1 VNEIVSIIILELQ
14 GLTPS
19 IAFYMALYI
28 LTGWFVSKFAKRTF
42 FRLLWVT
49 LGLYI
54 IIASAKTSN
63 EILYDIDTLFGIGFI
78 YPHIRFVFE
87 WINDTYESFKRTTAN
102 IYYFFL
108 TIYFKIKKVVLWFY
122 QIYKKIQS
130 FFSKRKYDKT
140 KKDQKQNKKQNNNQ
154 NNYYQ
159 EQQYS
164 NSYEQDEKSS
174 NRDNNYSKNDEE
186 QNSSYENNNYQDNSN
201 QNPYEAEFEQFFS
214 TDSYIILGVSRS
226 DNKATIKKA
235 YRKLVMKYHP
245 DINSN
250 DETKKYTTI
259 CQMLNKAYE
268 DIG

>member
-1 VNEIVSIIILELQ
+1 
-14 GLTPS
+14 
-19 IAFYMALYI
+19 MALYI

-63 EILYDIDTLFGIGFI
+63 NILYDIDTLFGIGFI
-78 YPHIRFVFE
+78 YPHIRFVFG
-87 WINDTYESFKRTTAN
+87 WINDIYEGFKRTTAN

-122 QIYKKIQS
+122 YTYKKIQS
-130 FFSKRKYDKT
+130 FFNKLKYDKT
-140 KKDQKQNKKQNNNQ
+140 KKDKDKKEKQ
-154 NNYYQ
+154 NNYYE

-164 NSYEQDEKSS
+164 NSYEQDEKSD
-174 NRDNNYSKNDEE
+174 NRDNNYSNNNEE
-186 QNSSYENNNYQDNSN
+186 QNSSYSNNSYQDNSN
-201 QNPYEAEFEQFFS
+201 KNPYGAEFEQFFS
-214 TDSYIILGVSRS
+214 DDNYIILGVSRS
-226 DNKATIKKA
+226 DDKATIKKA

-268 DIG
+268 VLG

>member
-1 VNEIVSIIILELQ
+1 MNEIVNIIISELQ

-19 IAFYMALYI
+19 IVFSMALYI

-42 FRLLWVT
+42 FRLMWVT

-54 IIASAKTSN
+54 IIASGKTSN
-63 EILYDIDTLFGIGFI
+63 NILYDIDTLFGIGFI
-78 YPHIRFVFE
+78 YPHILFVFE

-122 QIYKKIQS
+122 HTYKKIQG
-130 FFSKRKYDKT
+130 FFSKQKYNKSKKEDKSN
-140 KKDQKQNKKQNNNQ
+140 KDKKQNS
-154 NNYYQ
+154 YYQ

-164 NSYEQDEKSS
+164 NSYEQDEKSN
-174 NRDNNYSKNDEE
+174 NRDSGYSNNEE
-186 QNSSYENNNYQDNSN
+186 QSSSYSNNNYQDNSN
-201 QNPYEAEFEQFFS
+201 KNPYTAEFEQFFS
-214 TDSYIILGVSRS
+214 DDSYVILGVSRS
-226 DNKATIKKA
+226 DDKATIKKA

-245 DINSN
+245 DVNSN
-250 DETKKYTTI
+250 DETEKYTTI

-268 DIG
+268 VLG